1 MVQSENYAQRVA
13 SHLSHL
19 VVTNGS
25 DEKGKVDLTSPESF
39 RDHEKRV
46 ENVISSFGLENIK
59 IFNLDGVIIFSLDRS
74 VIGKVARDNR
84 PLKLAL
90 QGRSSSHVATPEY
103 HERTYGNKAGFPML
117 ETYVPIIHPVSAQ
130 ILGAYEIYQDYRPLK
145 GEVLSETFRASVMHI
160 FLFLVFAV
168 LFYRYGQVTSRA
180 HDLQQQSL
188 IRELEERVEERTL
201 ELKRSRDR
209 IGDLLEKKEEM
220 FRELMISDEYKKS
233 FMGLVSHELST
244 PLAVIKGY
252 LTMMRDGDLDE
263 TQSLGGKA
271 IETCLEE
278 SSKLENIINNILE
291 LSQLERGVY
300 DLSGEEFPVEKL
312 LSEAIESVQSE
323 IGVKEIEFS
332 IKVDGE
338 VGRFTTDRMKVL
350 QVLQQFLSNA
360 VKFSSDTGR
369 ITVEAVPS
377 HRGLLISV
385 ADEGVGIPE
394 DQVDEIFS
402 LFYQVDIS
410 TTRNY
415 EGSGLGLAIVRSI
428 AQLLGGRVW
437 VKSEEGQ
444 GSTFFFEIPV
454 FDLSAVRPKPPS
466 S

>member
-1 MVQSENYAQRVA
+1 MEAE
-13 SHLSHL
+13 L
-19 VVTNGS
+19 
-25 DEKGKVDLTSPESF
+25 
-39 RDHEKRV
+39 
-46 ENVISSFGLENIK
+46 LE
-59 IFNLDGVIIFSLDRS
+59 
-74 VIGKVARDNR
+74 ARD
-84 PLKLAL
+84 
-90 QGRSSSHVATPEY
+90 
-103 HERTYGNKAGFPML
+103 
-117 ETYVPIIHPVSAQ
+117 
-130 ILGAYEIYQDYRPLK
+130 
-145 GEVLSETFRASVMHI
+145 
-160 FLFLVFAV
+160 
-168 LFYRYGQVTSRA
+168 
-180 HDLQQQSL
+180 
-188 IRELEERVEERTL
+188 ELEHRVEERTL

-233 FMGLVSHELST
+233 FMGLVSHELRT

-252 LTMMRDGDLDE
+252 LTLMRDGGLDE
-263 TQSLGGKA
+263 DKSLGGKA

-278 SSKLENIINNILE
+278 SSKLETIINNILE

-300 DLSGEEFPVEKL
+300 DLSGEEFSTGEL
-312 LSEAIESVQSE
+312 ISEAIETVQPE

-332 IKVDGE
+332 IEVDGE

-360 VKFSSDTGR
+360 VKFSSDRGR
-369 ITVEAVPS
+369 IAIEAVPS

-394 DQVDEIFS
+394 AQVNEIFS

-437 VKSEEGQ
+437 VKSEEGK

-454 FDLSAVRPKPPS
+454 FDLSAAGPEPPS
-466 S
+466 LTDRES